1 MNHGIPECGSDE
13 AVETMYAALDEAG
26 CLVVRDA
33 LGAESVASVR
43 SQLAPHM
50 DATIAHAD
58 DPAAFY
64 PGLTRRVVALAQ
76 RSASVRD
83 DLLVHPTIL
92 SLCDRHLLGNC
103 TRYQLHVTAALQ
115 VGPGARDQVL
125 HREEDP
131 FPFFPAPRPNL
142 VLATMWAMSDF
153 SADNGGTQ
161 LVPGSHR
168 WSAGRTAEPD
178 EIVRAEMPAGSV
190 LVWLGGT
197 LHGAGAITEDV
208 WRYGVVLTYS
218 LGWLRQE
225 ENQHVSVPLADA
237 LAMPEQV
244 RNLLGF
250 GMDYEGALGFYDPS
264 VLLSRGERPR
274 RTSAGS
280 VIDA

>member
-1 MNHGIPECGSDE
+1 MRPRIPECGPDE
-13 AVETMYAALDEAG
+13 PADAMYAALDEAG

-33 LGAESVASVR
+33 LRAESVASVR
-43 SQLAPHM
+43 TDLAPHM
-50 DATIAHAD
+50 EATRVHPD

-76 RSASVRD
+76 RSATVRD
-83 DLLVHPTIL
+83 ELLVHPAIL

-103 TRYQLHVTAALQ
+103 TRYQLHVTAALE

-153 SADNGGTQ
+153 TVANGGTQ

-168 WSAGRTAEPD
+168 WDAGRTAEPD

-197 LHGAGAITEDV
+197 LHGAGANVTEDE
-208 WRYGVVLTYS
+208 WRCGVVLTYS

-237 LAMPEQV
+237 LAMSEQV

-264 VLLSRGERPR
+264 VLLSR
-274 RTSAGS
+274 
-280 VIDA
+280 